1 MENRSNNRTEVHL
14 TAEIGLFGK
23 SHECLAENL
32 SENGLCVT
40 TSPTVSAKD
49 FIPGTSQ
56 EVKLKL
62 PSGETIDVHCEVRWL
77 HSFILESLRVVNSL
91 GMQLIT
97 KPPEYLAYLKTLQ

>member
-1 MENRSNNRTEVHL
+1 MENRSDNRTEVNL
-14 TAEIGLFGK
+14 SAEIGLLGE
-23 SHECLAENL
+23 SHECSAENL

-40 TSPTVSAKD
+40 TSPTASAKD

-97 KPPEYLAYLKTLQ
+97 QPPEYLAYFKTLQ